1 MKNIYAKEFVAMCFA
16 AIALL
21 MPGNSASLS
30 HGIPALS
37 GNKGGSQQK
46 ALELIFANAVAKVE
60 QKSQEIGTFFHHLKS
75 FQYFCKSNLYETSVE
90 ITQMER
96 KEMEYQYH
104 IFAPYRVCPLGAHVD
119 HQHGLVTG
127 FAIDKGVD
135 LWFDAREDGH
145 VHLESRTFEG
155 VVDFDIDAPTQ
166 VREHH
171 WGDYARGAK
180 YALKKRFE
188 LKKGINGVIQ
198 GSLPVGGLSSSAAV
212 LIAYVMAFAKANGI
226 TLQAFEVVQIASEAE
241 REYIGLN
248 NGILD
253 QACIALGRKDGLLFL
268 DCDSNEYRI
277 IKKNPEMPDFEL
289 GIFFS
294 GLTRS
299 LVNSDYNLRVYECK
313 TAAWNMLAYTEQPL
327 RTFDKTFLRDIPK
340 TTFEKT
346 RIAMPARF
354 ARRAEHFYSE
364 YRRVRQGVTAWE
376 TGNLKLFGKLS
387 FDSCESSIHNY
398 ECGSPELIAI
408 YEIMRSLPGVWG
420 GRFSGAGFKG
430 ACIAMVDPNCKDN
443 IEKVLTEK
451 YLEQFPE
458 YEKTFQVFWVRP
470 DDGARFV

>member
-1 MKNIYAKEFVAMCFA
+1 MKEC
-16 AIALL
+16 
-21 MPGNSASLS
+21 
-30 HGIPALS
+30 
-37 GNKGGSQQK
+37 
-46 ALELIFANAVAKVE
+46 
-60 QKSQEIGTFFHHLKS
+60 
-75 FQYFCKSNLYETSVE
+75 
-90 ITQMER
+90 
-96 KEMEYQYH
+96 QYH
-104 IFAPYRVCPLGAHVD
+104 IFSPYRVCPLGAHVD

-135 LWFDAREDGH
+135 LYFDVRSKMADGRCDPH

-155 VVDFDIDAPTQ
+155 MVDFDIDAPSQ

-180 YALKKRFE
+180 YALRKRFE
-188 LKKGINGVIQ
+188 LRRGITGVIQ

-212 LIAYVMAFAKANGI
+212 LIAYVMAFAKANDI
-226 TLQAFEVVQIASEAE
+226 TLQPFEVVKIASEAE

-248 NGILD
+248 NGLLD
-253 QACIALGRKDGLLFL
+253 QACIALSKKNQLMFL
-268 DCDSNEYRI
+268 DCDSNEYRLI
-277 IKKNPEMPDFEL
+277 PFGGETGIASREILQKSDSKSFKDNEANTDHELPFEI

-313 TAAWNMLAYTEQPL
+313 TAAWNMLAYTDQPL
-327 RTFDKTFLRDIPK
+327 KTFDKTFLRDIPK
-340 TTFEKT
+340 ATFEKT

-376 TGNLKLFGKLS
+376 TGNMKLFGKLS

-408 YEIMRSLPGVWG
+408 YEIMRQLPGVYG

-430 ACIAMVDPNCKDN
+430 ACIALVDPEYKNE
-443 IEKVLTEK
+443 IQKVLTEK

-470 DDGARFV
+470 DDGARFVDL

>member
-1 MKNIYAKEFVAMCFA
+1 MK
-16 AIALL
+16 
-21 MPGNSASLS
+21 
-30 HGIPALS
+30 
-37 GNKGGSQQK
+37 
-46 ALELIFANAVAKVE
+46 
-60 QKSQEIGTFFHHLKS
+60 
-75 FQYFCKSNLYETSVE
+75 
-90 ITQMER
+90 
-96 KEMEYQYH
+96 EYQYH
-104 IFAPYRVCPLGAHVD
+104 IFSSYRVCPLGAHVD

-135 LWFDAREDGH
+135 LWFNVNDNGH

-155 VVDFDIDAPTQ
+155 VVDFEIDAPSQ
-166 VREHH
+166 VRERH

-180 YALKKRFE
+180 FALKKRFE
-188 LKKGINGVIQ
+188 LKRGITGVLQ

-212 LIAYVMAFAKANGI
+212 LIAYVMAFAKANDI
-226 TLQAFEVVQIASEAE
+226 TLQPFEVVKIASEAE

-248 NGILD
+248 NGLLD
-253 QACIALGRKDGLLFL
+253 QACIALSKKNQLLFL
-268 DCDSNEYRI
+268 DCDTNEYRLI
-277 IKKNPEMPDFEL
+277 PFGRVQGSEFKVQDELPFEI

-327 RTFDKTFLRDIPK
+327 KTFDKTFLRDIPK
-340 TTFEKT
+340 ATFEKT

-387 FDSCESSIHNY
+387 FDSCESSINNY

-408 YEIMRSLPGVWG
+408 YEIMRSLPGVYG

-430 ACIAMVDPNCKDN
+430 ACIALVDPASKAE
-443 IEKVLTEK
+443 IEKTLTER

-458 YEKTFQVFWVRP
+458 YEKTFQVFWVKP
-470 DDGARFV
+470 DDGARFIDN

>member
-1 MKNIYAKEFVAMCFA
+1 M
-16 AIALL
+16 
-21 MPGNSASLS
+21 
-30 HGIPALS
+30 
-37 GNKGGSQQK
+37 
-46 ALELIFANAVAKVE
+46 
-60 QKSQEIGTFFHHLKS
+60 
-75 FQYFCKSNLYETSVE
+75 
-90 ITQMER
+90 
-96 KEMEYQYH
+96 QYH
-104 IFAPYRVCPLGAHVD
+104 IFSPYRVCPLGAHVD

-127 FAIDKGVD
+127 FAINKGVD
-135 LWFDAREDGH
+135 LWFDISDNGH
-145 VHLESRTFEG
+145 VHLESKTFEG
-155 VVDFDIDAPTQ
+155 IVDFEIDAPSQ
-166 VREHH
+166 VRERH

-180 YALKKRFE
+180 YALRKRFE
-188 LKKGINGVIQ
+188 LKRGINGVIQ

-212 LIAYVMAFAKANGI
+212 LIAYVMAFAKANDI
-226 TLQAFEVVQIASEAE
+226 TLQPFEVVKIASEAE

-248 NGILD
+248 NGLLD
-253 QACIALGRKDGLLFL
+253 QACIALSKKNQLLFL
-268 DCDSNEYRI
+268 DCDSNEYRVI
-277 IKKNPEMPDFEL
+277 PFGGQRSNVEGQKSALDLSPQSSDLPFEI

-313 TAAWNMLAYTEQPL
+313 TAAWNMLAYTDQPL
-327 RTFDKTFLRDIPK
+327 KTFDKTFLRDIPK
-340 TTFEKT
+340 ATFEKT

-408 YEIMRSLPGVWG
+408 YDIMRSLPGVYG

-430 ACIAMVDPNCKDN
+430 ACIALVDPAHKEN
-443 IEKVLTEK
+443 IEKVLTER
-451 YLEQFPE
+451 YLAQFPE
-458 YEKTFQVFWVRP
+458 YEKTFQVFWVKP

>member
-1 MKNIYAKEFVAMCFA
+1 M
-16 AIALL
+16 
-21 MPGNSASLS
+21 
-30 HGIPALS
+30 
-37 GNKGGSQQK
+37 
-46 ALELIFANAVAKVE
+46 
-60 QKSQEIGTFFHHLKS
+60 
-75 FQYFCKSNLYETSVE
+75 
-90 ITQMER
+90 
-96 KEMEYQYH
+96 
-104 IFAPYRVCPLGAHVD
+104 GAHVD

-127 FAIDKGVD
+127 FAINKGVD
-135 LWFDAREDGH
+135 LWFDVSSDGH
-145 VHLESRTFEG
+145 VHLESKTFEG
-155 VVDFDIDAPTQ
+155 FVDFEIDAPSQ
-166 VREHH
+166 VKERH

-188 LKKGINGVIQ
+188 LKRGINGVIQ

-212 LIAYVMAFAKANGI
+212 LIAYVMAFAKANDI
-226 TLQAFEVVQIASEAE
+226 TLKPFEVVKIASEAE

-248 NGILD
+248 NGLLD

-268 DCDSNEYRI
+268 DCDSNDWRI
-277 IKKNPEMPDFEL
+277 IKRNPDMPEFEI

-327 RTFDKTFLRDIPK
+327 KTFDKTFLRDIPK
-340 TTFEKT
+340 ATFDKT

-408 YEIMRSLPGVWG
+408 YEIMRSLPGVYG

-430 ACIAMVDPNCKDN
+430 ACISLVDPASKAE
-443 IEKVLTEK
+443 IEKTLTER

-458 YEKTFQVFWVRP
+458 YERTFQVFWVRP
-470 DDGARFV
+470 DDGARFVD

>member
-1 MKNIYAKEFVAMCFA
+1 LSKNLHISKICCTFA
-16 AIALL
+16 AKKQDI
-21 MPGNSASLS
+21 MD
-30 HGIPALS
+30 
-37 GNKGGSQQK
+37 
-46 ALELIFANAVAKVE
+46 
-60 QKSQEIGTFFHHLKS
+60 
-75 FQYFCKSNLYETSVE
+75 
-90 ITQMER
+90 
-96 KEMEYQYH
+96 YQYH
-104 IFAPYRVCPLGAHVD
+104 IFSPYRVCPLGAHVD

-135 LWFDAREDGH
+135 LWFNVREDTL
-145 VHLESRTFEG
+145 VKLSSLTFEG
-155 VVDFDIDAPTQ
+155 DVEFHVNTPSQ
-166 VREHH
+166 VKEGH

-180 YALKKRFE
+180 YALRKRFE
-188 LKKGINGVIQ
+188 LKRGIEGVIQ

-212 LIAYVMAFAKANGI
+212 LIAYVMAFAKANDI
-226 TLQAFEVVQIASEAE
+226 TLQPFEVVKIASEAE

-248 NGILD
+248 NGLLD
-253 QACIALGRKDGLLFL
+253 QACIALGKKDGLLFL
-268 DCDSNEYRI
+268 DCDSNEWRI
-277 IKKNPEMPDFEL
+277 IKRNASMPDFEI

-327 RTFDKTFLRDIPK
+327 KTFDKTFLRDIPK
-340 TTFEKT
+340 ATYDKT

-408 YEIMRSLPGVWG
+408 YEIMHSLPGVYG

-430 ACIAMVDPNCKDN
+430 ACIALVDPKCKEQ
-443 IEKVLTEK
+443 IETEVTK
-451 YLEQFPE
+451 QYLAKFPE
-458 YEKTFQVFWVRP
+458 YETTFKVFWVRP

>member
-1 MKNIYAKEFVAMCFA
+1 M
-16 AIALL
+16 
-21 MPGNSASLS
+21 
-30 HGIPALS
+30 
-37 GNKGGSQQK
+37 
-46 ALELIFANAVAKVE
+46 
-60 QKSQEIGTFFHHLKS
+60 
-75 FQYFCKSNLYETSVE
+75 
-90 ITQMER
+90 
-96 KEMEYQYH
+96 QYH
-104 IFAPYRVCPLGAHVD
+104 IFAPYRVCPVGAHVD

-127 FAIDKGVD
+127 FAINKGVD
-135 LWFDAREDGH
+135 LVFTPREDGQ
-145 VHLESRTFEG
+145 VNLVSETFG
-155 VVDFDIDAPTQ
+155 GSVSFDISAPTQ
-166 VREHH
+166 VREKN

-188 LKKGINGVIQ
+188 LHKGLDGVIK

-212 LIAYVMAFAKANGI
+212 LIAYVMAFAKSNDI
-226 TLQAFEVVQIASEAE
+226 SLKPFEVALIASEAE

-248 NGILD
+248 NGLLD

-277 IKKNPEMPDFEL
+277 VEHPEGMPDFEI

-299 LVNSDYNLRVYECK
+299 LVNSDYNLRVSECK
-313 TAAWNMLAYTEQPL
+313 TAAWNMLAYMDQPL
-327 RTFDKTFLRDIPK
+327 KSLDKTFLRDVPK
-340 TTFEKT
+340 SVFEKT

-376 TGNLKLFGKLS
+376 SGNLKLFGKLS
-387 FDSCESSIHNY
+387 MDSCESSIHNY

-408 YEIMRSLPGVWG
+408 YEIMKGMKGVYG

-430 ACIAMVDPNCKDN
+430 AVIAIVDPAYKES
-443 IEKVLTEK
+443 IEKELTAR

-458 YEKTFQVFWVRP
+458 YEQTFKVFWVRP
-470 DDGARFV
+470 DDGARFMHIE

>member
-1 MKNIYAKEFVAMCFA
+1 MKK
-16 AIALL
+16 
-21 MPGNSASLS
+21 
-30 HGIPALS
+30 
-37 GNKGGSQQK
+37 
-46 ALELIFANAVAKVE
+46 
-60 QKSQEIGTFFHHLKS
+60 
-75 FQYFCKSNLYETSVE
+75 
-90 ITQMER
+90 
-96 KEMEYQYH
+96 YQYH
-104 IFAPYRVCPLGAHVD
+104 IFSPYRVCPLGAHVD

-135 LWFDAREDGH
+135 LWFNVNGSSQIDNGELTIDNYPESH
-145 VHLESRTFEG
+145 VHLESKTFEG
-155 VVDFDIDAPTQ
+155 VVDFEINAPTQ

-180 YALKKRFE
+180 YALMKRFE
-188 LKKGINGVIQ
+188 LKRGIDGVIQ

-212 LIAYVMAFAKANGI
+212 LIAYVMAFAKANDI
-226 TLQAFEVVQIASEAE
+226 ALKPFEVVKIASEAE

-248 NGILD
+248 NGLLD
-253 QACIALGRKDGLLFL
+253 QACIALSKKDQLLFL
-268 DCDSNEYRI
+268 DCDSNEYRLI
-277 IKKNPEMPDFEL
+277 PFGKTPSGSPCLGGDEKSALNREDLGGSLPFEI

-313 TAAWNMLAYTEQPL
+313 TAAWNMLAYTDQPL
-327 RTFDKTFLRDIPK
+327 KTFDKTFLRDIPK
-340 TTFEKT
+340 ATFEKT

-354 ARRAEHFYSE
+354 ACRAEHFYSE

-376 TGNLKLFGKLS
+376 TGNMKLFGKLS

-408 YEIMRSLPGVWG
+408 YEIMRSLPGVYG

-430 ACIAMVDPNCKDN
+430 ACIALVDPAYKED
-443 IEKVLTEK
+443 IQKVLTEK

>member
-1 MKNIYAKEFVAMCFA
+1 
-16 AIALL
+16 
-21 MPGNSASLS
+21 
-30 HGIPALS
+30 
-37 GNKGGSQQK
+37 
-46 ALELIFANAVAKVE
+46 
-60 QKSQEIGTFFHHLKS
+60 
-75 FQYFCKSNLYETSVE
+75 
-90 ITQMER
+90 ME
-96 KEMEYQYH
+96 KYQYH
-104 IFAPYRVCPLGAHVD
+104 IFSPYRVCPLGAHVD

-135 LWFDAREDGH
+135 LWFDVNGEPSQRSKDEGQRSLSH

-155 VVDFDIDAPTQ
+155 TVDFDIDKPSQ

-180 YALKKRFE
+180 YALRKRFE
-188 LKKGINGVIQ
+188 LKRGITGVIQ
-198 GSLPVGGLSSSAAV
+198 GALPVGGLSSSAAV
-212 LIAYVMAFAKANGI
+212 LIAYVMAFAKANDI
-226 TLQAFEVVQIASEAE
+226 TLQPFEVVKIASEAE

-248 NGILD
+248 NGLLD
-253 QACIALGRKDGLLFL
+253 QACIALSKKNQLLFL
-268 DCDSNEYRI
+268 DCDSNDYRLI
-277 IKKNPEMPDFEL
+277 PFGGQGSKVEGQNAVEGQRSKVEGLPFEI

-313 TAAWNMLAYTEQPL
+313 TAAWNMLAYTDQPL
-327 RTFDKTFLRDIPK
+327 KTFDKTFLRDIPK
-340 TTFEKT
+340 ATFEKT

-408 YEIMRSLPGVWG
+408 YEIMRQLPGVYG

-430 ACIAMVDPNCKDN
+430 ACIALVDPAYKAE
-443 IEKVLTEK
+443 IEKELTEK

-458 YEKTFQVFWVRP
+458 YEKTFKVFWVKP

>member
-1 MKNIYAKEFVAMCFA
+1 M
-16 AIALL
+16 
-21 MPGNSASLS
+21 SS
-30 HGIPALS
+30 H
-37 GNKGGSQQK
+37 
-46 ALELIFANAVAKVE
+46 
-60 QKSQEIGTFFHHLKS
+60 TH
-75 FQYFCKSNLYETSVE
+75 
-90 ITQMER
+90 
-96 KEMEYQYH
+96 H
-104 IFAPYRVCPLGAHVD
+104 IFSPYRVCPIGAHVD

-135 LWFDAREDGH
+135 LWFSIRDDSQ
-145 VHLESRTFEG
+145 VNLSSLTFEG
-155 VVDFDIDAPTQ
+155 EVHFDLARRT
-166 VREHH
+166 EMKEMH

-188 LKKGINGVIQ
+188 LTRGIDGVIK

-212 LIAYVMAFAKANGI
+212 LIAYVMAFAEANGI
-226 TLQAFEVVQIASEAE
+226 RLKPFEVVQIASEAE

-248 NGILD
+248 NGLLD

-268 DCDSNEYRI
+268 DCDSNEWRI
-277 IKKNPEMPDFEL
+277 IRRNPKMPEFEI

-313 TAAWNMLAYTEQPL
+313 TAAWNMLAYQSQPL

-340 TTFEKT
+340 ETFDST
-346 RIAMPARF
+346 RDMMPLRF

-376 TGNLKLFGKLS
+376 TGNLQLFGKLS

-398 ECGSPELIAI
+398 ECGSPELISI
-408 YEIMRSLPGVWG
+408 YNIIRPMQGVYG

-430 ACIAMVDPNCKDN
+430 AVIALVDPRFKES
-443 IEKVLTEK
+443 IEKDLAEK
-451 YLEQFPE
+451 YLAEYPE
-458 YEKTFQVFWVRP
+458 YSETFKIFWVRP

>member
-1 MKNIYAKEFVAMCFA
+1 MN
-16 AIALL
+16 
-21 MPGNSASLS
+21 
-30 HGIPALS
+30 
-37 GNKGGSQQK
+37 
-46 ALELIFANAVAKVE
+46 
-60 QKSQEIGTFFHHLKS
+60 T
-75 FQYFCKSNLYETSVE
+75 
-90 ITQMER
+90 
-96 KEMEYQYH
+96 YQFH
-104 IFAPYRVCPLGAHVD
+104 IFSPYRVCPLGAHVD

-135 LWFDAREDGH
+135 LWFNIREDGQ
-145 VHLESRTFEG
+145 VKLSSMTFEG
-155 VVDFDIDAPTQ
+155 DVSFDIEQRSQ
-166 VREHH
+166 VKEHH

-188 LKKGINGVIQ
+188 LTRGIEGVIK

-226 TLQAFEVVQIASEAE
+226 TLQPFEVATIASEAE

-248 NGILD
+248 NGLLD

-268 DCDSNEYRI
+268 DCDSNEWRI
-277 IKKNPEMPDFEL
+277 IRRNPDMPDFSI

-299 LVNSDYNLRVYECK
+299 LVNSDYNLRVYECQ
-313 TAAWNMLAYTEQPL
+313 TAAWNMLAYLDQPL
-327 RTFDKTFLRDIPK
+327 KTFDKTFLRDIPK
-340 TTFEKT
+340 ATFDKT

-376 TGNLKLFGKLS
+376 TGNMKLFGKLS

-408 YEIMRSLPGVWG
+408 YEIMRSLPGVYG

-430 ACIAMVDPNCKDN
+430 ACIALVDPACQES
-443 IEKVLTEK
+443 IEQELTRR

-458 YEKTFQVFWVRP
+458 YESTFQVFWVQP
-470 DDGARFV
+470 DDGARFIDN

>member
-1 MKNIYAKEFVAMCFA
+1 MD
-16 AIALL
+16 
-21 MPGNSASLS
+21 
-30 HGIPALS
+30 
-37 GNKGGSQQK
+37 
-46 ALELIFANAVAKVE
+46 
-60 QKSQEIGTFFHHLKS
+60 
-75 FQYFCKSNLYETSVE
+75 
-90 ITQMER
+90 
-96 KEMEYQYH
+96 YQYH
-104 IFAPYRVCPLGAHVD
+104 IYSPYRVCPLGAHVD

-127 FAIDKGVD
+127 FSIDKGVD
-135 LWFDAREDGH
+135 LWFNVREDGK
-145 VHLESRTFEG
+145 VHLESKSFEG
-155 VVDFDIDAPTQ
+155 VVDFDVKAPSQ
-166 VREHH
+166 VREMH
-171 WGDYARGAK
+171 WGDYVRGAK

-188 LKKGINGVIQ
+188 LSKGIEGVIQ

-226 TLQAFEVVQIASEAE
+226 TLQPFEVVQIASEAE

-248 NGILD
+248 NGLLD
-253 QACIALGRKDGLLFL
+253 QACIALGKKDGLLFL

-277 IKKNPEMPDFEL
+277 IKKNPEMPEFEL

-313 TAAWNMLAYTEQPL
+313 TAAWNMLAYTDQPL
-327 RTFDKTFLRDIPK
+327 KTFDKTFLRDIPK
-340 TTFEKT
+340 ATYEKT
-346 RIAMPARF
+346 KNAMPARF

-387 FDSCESSIHNY
+387 FDSCESSIYNY

-408 YEIMRSLPGVWG
+408 YEIMRTLPGIWG

-430 ACIAMVDPNCKDN
+430 ACIAIVDPAYKDQ
-443 IEKVLTEK
+443 IETELTAR
-451 YLEQFPE
+451 YLKQFPE
-458 YEKTFQVFWVRP
+458 YEKTFKCYFVKP

>member
-1 MKNIYAKEFVAMCFA
+1 ME
-16 AIALL
+16 
-21 MPGNSASLS
+21 
-30 HGIPALS
+30 
-37 GNKGGSQQK
+37 NK
-46 ALELIFANAVAKVE
+46 F
-60 QKSQEIGTFFHHLKS
+60 
-75 FQYFCKSNLYETSVE
+75 
-90 ITQMER
+90 
-96 KEMEYQYH
+96 QYH
-104 IFAPYRVCPLGAHVD
+104 IFSPYRVCPLGAHVD

-127 FAIDKGVD
+127 FAINKGVD
-135 LWFDAREDGH
+135 LWFDVADDGH
-145 VHLESRTFEG
+145 VHLESKTFEG
-155 VVDFDIDAPTQ
+155 IVDFEIDAPSQ
-166 VREHH
+166 VRERH

-188 LKKGINGVIQ
+188 LKRGITGVIQ

-212 LIAYVMAFAKANGI
+212 LIAYVMAFAKANDI
-226 TLQAFEVVQIASEAE
+226 TLQPFEVVKIASEAE

-248 NGILD
+248 NGLLD
-253 QACIALGRKDGLLFL
+253 QACIALGKKDQLLFL
-268 DCDSNEYRI
+268 DCDSNEYRLI
-277 IKKNPEMPDFEL
+277 PFGGQQPTTDNSQLSIVRSALPLGLSKNSQLPFEI

-327 RTFDKTFLRDIPK
+327 KTFDKTFLRDIPK
-340 TTFEKT
+340 ATFDKT

-408 YEIMRSLPGVWG
+408 YEIMRSLPGVYG

-430 ACIAMVDPNCKDN
+430 ACIALVDPAHKAD
-443 IEKVLTEK
+443 IERELTK
-451 YLEQFPE
+451 RYLAQFPE
-458 YEKTFQVFWVRP
+458 YEKTFQVFWVTP

>member
-1 MKNIYAKEFVAMCFA
+1 M
-16 AIALL
+16 
-21 MPGNSASLS
+21 SLS
-30 HGIPALS
+30 PIYL
-37 GNKGGSQQK
+37 NKV
-46 ALELIFANAVAKVE
+46 LE
-60 QKSQEIGTFFHHLKS
+60 Q
-75 FQYFCKSNLYETSVE
+75 
-90 ITQMER
+90 
-96 KEMEYQYH
+96 YQYH

-135 LWFDAREDGH
+135 LWFNVTDDGA
-145 VHLESRTFEG
+145 VRLTSRTFEG
-155 VVDFDIDAPTQ
+155 DVAFHVSTPSQ
-166 VREHH
+166 VKERH
-171 WGDYARGAK
+171 WGDYVRGAK
-180 YALKKRFE
+180 FALRKRFE
-188 LKKGINGVIQ
+188 LTKGIEGVIQ

-212 LIAYVMAFAKANGI
+212 LIAYVMALAKANDI
-226 TLQAFEVVQIASEAE
+226 LLQPFEVVKIASEAE

-253 QACIALGRKDGLLFL
+253 QACIALGRQDGLLFL
-268 DCDSNEYRI
+268 DCDSNDYRI
-277 IKKNPEMPDFEL
+277 IKKHPDMPEFCI

-313 TAAWNMLAYTEQPL
+313 TAAWNMLAYTDQPL
-327 RTFDKTFLRDIPK
+327 KTFDKTFLRDIPK
-340 TTFEKT
+340 STFEKT
-346 RIAMPARF
+346 RIAMPQRF

-408 YEIMRSLPGVWG
+408 YEAMRELPGVYG

-430 ACIAMVDPNCKDN
+430 ACIALIDPAYQQD
-443 IEKVLTEK
+443 IEKALTER
-451 YLEQFPE
+451 YLNQFPE
-458 YEKTFQVFWVRP
+458 YEKTFQCFFVKP

>member
-1 MKNIYAKEFVAMCFA
+1 MQND
-16 AIALL
+16 
-21 MPGNSASLS
+21 
-30 HGIPALS
+30 
-37 GNKGGSQQK
+37 
-46 ALELIFANAVAKVE
+46 
-60 QKSQEIGTFFHHLKS
+60 
-75 FQYFCKSNLYETSVE
+75 
-90 ITQMER
+90 
-96 KEMEYQYH
+96 YQYH
-104 IFAPYRVCPLGAHVD
+104 IFSPYRVCPLGAHVD

-135 LWFDAREDGH
+135 LWFNVCDDGH
-145 VHLESRTFEG
+145 VHLASRSFEG
-155 VVDFDIDAPTQ
+155 EVNFHVDTPSQ
-166 VREHH
+166 VRERH

-180 YALKKRFE
+180 YALRKRFE
-188 LKKGINGVIQ
+188 LTRGIEGVIQ

-212 LIAYVMAFAKANGI
+212 LIAYVMAFARANGI
-226 TLQAFEVVQIASEAE
+226 TLQPFEVVQIASEAE

-248 NGILD
+248 HGLLD
-253 QACIALGRKDGLLFL
+253 QACIALGKKDGLLFL
-268 DCDSNEYRI
+268 DCDSNDYRI
-277 IKKNPEMPDFEL
+277 IKKHPDMPDFEL

-327 RTFDKTFLRDIPK
+327 KTFDKTFLRDIPK
-340 TTFEKT
+340 ATFEKT

-408 YEIMRSLPGVWG
+408 YEIMRSLPGIYG

-430 ACIAMVDPNCKDN
+430 ACIALVDPAK
-443 IEKVLTEK
+443 
-451 YLEQFPE
+451 
-458 YEKTFQVFWVRP
+458 EKTIRESVTREYLSQYPQYSESFELFFCDPANGVDFL
-470 DDGARFV
+470 